1 MYYLHLTNDTRQISE
16 LHTWLTRWQQELG
29 ITEERLFQINL
40 ALEEAVANCM
50 QYAYPDQKDM
60 PIEVTMERHD
70 DELVFVV
77 DDQGVAFD
85 PTKVTAPDITLP
97 AEQRDAGGLGVFLI
111 RQLAKSLSYER
122 VANHN
127 RLTITFDN

>member
-127 RLTITFDN
+127 RLTMTFDN

>member
-50 QYAYPDQKDM
+50 QYAYPDQKDK

-127 RLTITFDN
+127 RLTMTFDK

>member
-50 QYAYPDQKDM
+50 QYAYPAQKDM

-127 RLTITFDN
+127 RLTMTFDN